1 MTTKLRGVYAI
12 MKDFKIDDS
21 LGFILN
27 KVNGKLKNEFL
38 QKLKEDDITPE
49 EWAVLYFLWEEDGVT
64 PKELADLTFKD
75 KPNTNRILE
84 NLQKKGFI
92 TRSPHPTDRRA
103 YQIFLTDAGRD
114 LRVRLVPKAISLLE
128 KATRTIDEDKIKE
141 MKILL
146 NKIYNNLL

>member
-1 MTTKLRGVYAI
+1 

-21 LGFILN
+21 LGFIIN
-27 KVNGKLKNEFL
+27 KVKGKLQNELL
-38 QKLKEDDITPE
+38 QKFKEDDITPE
-49 EWAVLYFLWEEDGVT
+49 AWAILNFLWEEDGVT

-75 KPNTNRILE
+75 KPNTNRILG
-84 NLQKKGFI
+84 NLQKKGLI

-114 LRVRLVPKAISLLE
+114 LRVILVPKAISLLE

-146 NKIYNNLL
+146 NKIYNNLM